1 MILEHVLGRKY
12 LSQFLQTLA
21 SQDLIRFWTAVE
33 ELRTAQ
39 RKNWHQ
45 LGAEI
50 FYTFIRNP
58 TSEIKV
64 DKATKKRMEAFLL
77 GYVCSYEIYQISTKP
92 FILAGDKGP
101 EVFYEV
107 QGQVVQTIEEK
118 YYQPFLISAY
128 YKEMIIAMESE
139 DDMSEVDGNRSIE
152 ERQISTD
159 SAGSPENGLN
169 VGDHSNYARRKL
181 DQLEEKL
188 NNKTMVKFV
197 KLYQTVSSSFLINSL
212 GTRSF
217 KNFDET

>member
-1 MILEHVLGRKY
+1 MQTVLEHVLGRKY

-21 SQDLIRFWTAVE
+21 SQDLVRFWSAVE

-50 FYTFIRNP
+50 FYAFIRNP

-64 DKATKKRMEAFLL
+64 DKTTRKRMESFLL
-77 GYVCSYEIYQISTKP
+77 GNIIRLLLTIWLLFLQN
-92 FILAGDKGP
+92 FLLGDKGP

-107 QGQVVQTIEEK
+107 QSQVVQTIEDK
-118 YYQPFLISAY
+118 YYQPFLISDY
-128 YKEMIIAMESE
+128 YKEMLNAIENE
-139 DDMSEVDGNRSIE
+139 DELNDEVNRSLDD
-152 ERQISTD
+152 RQTSTD
-159 SAGSPENGLN
+159 SSGSPENSLN

-188 NNKTMVKFV
+188 NNKTQVLNNKTL
-197 KLYQTVSSSFLINSL
+197 KNSSNVD
-212 GTRSF
+212 
-217 KNFDET
+217 N